1 MGKIVDWDAVEILW
15 PLSTVMEDLRVLYT
29 NLPVDM
35 DRKKGI
41 TEWRE
46 AGDECREFQDKVF
59 SLTQVLWLGVHP
71 FR

>member
-1 MGKIVDWDAVEILW
+1 MDFWMGKIVDWEAVVEIIW
-15 PLSTVMEDLRVLYT
+15 PLSTVMEDLCVLCT

-46 AGDECREFQDKVF
+46 VVDGCREFQDKLVT
-59 SLTQVLWLGVHP
+59 LT
-71 FR
+71 